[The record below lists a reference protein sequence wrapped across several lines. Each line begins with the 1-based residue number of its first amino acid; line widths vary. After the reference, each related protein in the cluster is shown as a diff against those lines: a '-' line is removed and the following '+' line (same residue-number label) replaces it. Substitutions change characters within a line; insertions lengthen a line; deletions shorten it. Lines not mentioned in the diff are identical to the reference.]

1 MKIETKYVHKT
12 VLGNFTCLKEEIN
25 KPCPFCE
32 AHEALLASGR
42 ESDNELG
49 KNYKPEK
56 MYGLVVTD
64 SNSTLSCTIPI
75 IYEVSN
81 YGFLEIII
89 KGGIPVWSKEAKKYV
104 NK

>member
-1 MKIETKYVHKT
+1 MKIKSKYVHKT

-32 AHEALLASGR
+32 AHEALLATGTD
-42 ESDNELG
+42 SDKELG

-64 SNSTLSCTIPI
+64 NTQTLSSTCPI
-75 IYEVSN
+75 IYEVN
-81 YGFLEIII
+81 DYDFLDMII
-89 KGGIPVWSKEAKKYV
+89 KGGVPVWV